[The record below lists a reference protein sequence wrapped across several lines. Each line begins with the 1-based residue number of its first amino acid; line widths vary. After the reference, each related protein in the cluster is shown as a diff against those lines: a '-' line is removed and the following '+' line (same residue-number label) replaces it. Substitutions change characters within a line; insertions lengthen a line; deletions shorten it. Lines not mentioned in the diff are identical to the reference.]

1 MTSSATPR
9 AALLSAFGCYV
20 IWGFMPL
27 LFMGRH
33 AVGFDALEILAPTLQ
48 FAVGVWAGEALTP
61 LRVLSFAFIWG
72 GAGVFAAAA
81 LFRHRAAREA
91 LKRYAEPV

>member
-1 MTSSATPR
+1 
-9 AALLSAFGCYV
+9 LSTL
-20 IWGFMPL
+20 GFIQ
-27 LFMGRH
+27 F
-33 AVGFDALEILAPTLQ
+33 LAPTLQ

-61 LRVLSFAFIWG
+61 LRIISFAFIWG

-91 LKRYAEPV
+91 LKRCAEPV